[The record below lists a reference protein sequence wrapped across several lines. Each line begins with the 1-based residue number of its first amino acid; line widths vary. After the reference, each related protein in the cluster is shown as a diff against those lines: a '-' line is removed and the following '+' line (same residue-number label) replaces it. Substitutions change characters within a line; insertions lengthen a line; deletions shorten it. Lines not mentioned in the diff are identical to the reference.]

1 MSNYHNPVL
10 LNESVEALIQNK
22 NGIYVD
28 CTFGG
33 GGHST
38 EILNRLEEAAKLFS
52 FDCDT
57 DAKNNILTDKRFQL
71 LPYNFRHLKKILKLN
86 GVNQVNGILADL
98 GVSSHQFDIGD
109 RGFSI
114 RFNGPLDMRMNQG
127 ATKTAATIL
136 NEYSEEKLAEIFK
149 LYGEIKSAY
158 RLAKTVV
165 KHRQLSKLETTED
178 LMNIIGEIDANRS
191 AKFSAKVFQA
201 IRIEVNEELEVI
213 KEMLMQAAQIVKTG
227 GRIVIISYHSLEDRL
242 VKNFIRYGQFIG
254 EPERD
259 VFGRY
264 TVPFKAIN
272 KKIITPSQEE
282 IKINNRARSAKM
294 RIAEKI

>member
-33 GGHST
+33 GGHSSQ
-38 EILNRLEEAAKLFS
+38 ILNQLDEKAKLFA
-52 FDCDT
+52 FDCDA
-57 DAKNNILTDKRFQL
+57 DAKNNKVDDERFSL

-86 GVNQVNGILADL
+86 GVTQIDGLLADL
-98 GVSSHQFDIGD
+98 GVSSHQFDVGD

-136 NEYSEEKLAEIFK
+136 NDYPETKLVEIFRT
-149 LYGEIKSAY
+149 YGEIKSAY
-158 RLAKTVV
+158 RLAKAVIKYRNT
-165 KHRQLSKLETTED
+165 SKLETTDD
-178 LMNIIGEIDANRS
+178 LMNIIGEIDVNRS

-213 KEMLMQAAQIVKTG
+213 KEMLTQAAEVLKPE
-227 GRIVIISYHSLEDRL
+227 GRIVVISYHSLEDRL
-242 VKNFIRYGQFIG
+242 VKNFIRSGVFSG

-259 VFGRY
+259 LYGRY
-264 TVPFKAIN
+264 AVPFKAIN
-272 KKIITPSQEE
+272 KKIITPTAAE

-294 RIAEKI
+294 RIAEKT